1 MPAPPADG
9 PFSDASGSDRA
20 AAVEPALS
28 DEAFVVR
35 LETYEG
41 PLDALLDQARR
52 QTVDLTQISI
62 LALVDQY
69 LAFVEHARRLRIEL
83 AADYLVMAAWLAYLK
98 SRLLL
103 PAPESPDEPSAEALG
118 EALARRLRM
127 LEAIRE
133 AGRTLMMRPRLGV
146 DMFARAAPEPLPVT
160 EMPVYATGLY
170 DLLKAYADI
179 RRPERQATPLR
190 IVADDLDSI
199 ESAMLRLQ
207 TMLGHMP
214 GWSRLSAFLPDLPGS
229 PLARRAAIA
238 ATFGASLELAKQG
251 AVELRQD
258 EGFGPIFVRRRD
270 EGA

>member
-1 MPAPPADG
+1 MPTPSADDSS
-9 PFSDASGSDRA
+9 FDVFDSGSTAGAD
-20 AAVEPALS
+20 VPLS
-28 DEAFVVR
+28 DDSFVVR

-69 LAFVEHARRLRIEL
+69 LAFVERARRLRIEL

-103 PAPESPDEPSAEALG
+103 PAPETAEEPSAEALS

-127 LEAIRE
+127 LEAIR
-133 AGRTLMMRPRLGV
+133 AVARTLMMQPRLGV
-146 DMFARAAPEPLPVT
+146 SMFARGAPEPLPVT
-160 EMPVYATGLY
+160 EVPVYGTPLY

-179 RRPERQATPLR
+179 RRPERRAVPLR
-190 IVADDLDSI
+190 IVPDELESI

-207 TMLGHMP
+207 AMLGHMP
-214 GWSRLSAFLPDLPGS
+214 GWSQLSAFLPDLPTS
-229 PLARRAAIA
+229 ALARRAAIA

-251 AVELRQD
+251 TVELRQE
-258 EGFGPIFVRRRD
+258 EGFGPLYVRLR
-270 EGA
+270 EKGT